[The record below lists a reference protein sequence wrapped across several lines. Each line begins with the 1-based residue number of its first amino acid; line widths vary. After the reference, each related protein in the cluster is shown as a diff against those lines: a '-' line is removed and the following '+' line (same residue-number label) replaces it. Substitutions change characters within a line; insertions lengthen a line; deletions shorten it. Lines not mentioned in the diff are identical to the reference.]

1 MEGNVAGRDTMC
13 PGGCRQER
21 DAAMAVD
28 AIELTD
34 ENFDR
39 EVLSAGMPVLVDFWA
54 PWCGPCKRL
63 GPIIEELARELA
75 GKAKVGKINVDDSPG
90 LAARYNVRAIPTII
104 IFRDGEV
111 ADQQVG
117 LVDKAVLLDKLGV

>member
-1 MEGNVAGRDTMC
+1 
-13 PGGCRQER
+13 
-21 DAAMAVD
+21 MAVD